1 MLNRKHI
8 WTIVAL
14 VAGYITLQLVAD
26 VAAAKIMQVGRYT
39 LPAGSL
45 VFALTF
51 TWRDLLHKR
60 LGKEWAR
67 AAIATAALCNLFMV
81 AYFLLAIRLPH
92 PPFWANQVAFESTLG
107 VVWRITLASIVA
119 EVVSELIDTEVY
131 HHLMQRISV
140 RRQYLRVLGSNAVS
154 LPIDSLVFA
163 AIAFSGTMPLA
174 ALWSLVWGQV
184 VFKAA
189 VTLVS
194 LPLIYCIPERPLN
207 AIFLADFSHL
217 QTR

>member
-8 WTIVAL
+8 WTIVVL
-14 VAGYITLQLVAD
+14 VAGYIALQLVAD

-39 LPAGSL
+39 LPAGSF

-67 AAIATAALCNLFMV
+67 AAIVTAAFCNLFMV
-81 AYFLLAIRLPH
+81 GYFLLAIRLPH
-92 PPFWANQVAFESTLG
+92 PPFWANQASFESTLG

-131 HHLMQRISV
+131 HHLMQRVSA
-140 RRQYLRVLGSNAVS
+140 RHQYLRVLGSNAVS

-163 AIAFSGTMPLA
+163 AIAFGGTLPLA

-184 VFKAA
+184 VFKAV

-194 LPLIYCIPERPLN
+194 LPLIYAIPDRPI
-207 AIFLADFSHL
+207 AASAWSGFSYA
-217 QTR
+217 QGK